1 MKLDRDQIRMVIA
14 LFVVAAIAAVLL
26 GVTDILTRQPIA
38 AAQKAALHQA
48 LRQVLPQHINDPQH
62 DKIVLA
68 DNSGKTASG
77 TLIYPA
83 RNASGKLVGL
93 AWEVVAPDGY
103 SGSIRIL
110 VGVRPDGRIFAIRIT
125 RHQETPGL
133 GDGIVKNHHWLR
145 SFIDQS
151 LESKRWKVKKD
162 GGDFDQFTGA
172 TITPRAVVK
181 AVKGALLFFNSRRQ
195 AILASLAIKTDQRPN
210 QRPEN
215 SKAGKQ

>member
-1 MKLDRDQIRMVIA
+1 MKLDKDQIRMVIA
-14 LFVVAAIAAVLL
+14 LFLVAAIAAVLL
-26 GVTDILTRQPIA
+26 GVTDIITREPIA

-48 LRQVLPQHINDPQH
+48 LTQVLPQHANDPQH
-62 DKIVLA
+62 DKIILGKHKSHA
-68 DNSGKTASG
+68 DQSSAT

-93 AWEVVAPDGY
+93 AWEVIAPDGY

-110 VGVRPDGRIFAIRIT
+110 VGVKPNGHVVAIRVT

-133 GDGIVKNHHWLR
+133 GDGIVKNDGWLH

-151 LESKRWKVKKD
+151 LDSKRWKVKKD

-172 TITPRAVVK
+172 TITPRAVIK
-181 AVKGALLFFNSRRQ
+181 AVKSALQFFNAQ
-195 AILASLAIKTDQRPN
+195 KGAILARLTATHATQSTGGAD
-210 QRPEN
+210 E
-215 SKAGKQ
+215 